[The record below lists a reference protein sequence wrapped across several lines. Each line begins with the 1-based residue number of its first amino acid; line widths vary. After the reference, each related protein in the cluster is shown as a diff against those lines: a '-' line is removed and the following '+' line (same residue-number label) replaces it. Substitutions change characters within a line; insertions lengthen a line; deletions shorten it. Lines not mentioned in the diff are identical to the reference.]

1 LAISAGFAAT
11 EVAAQ
16 ASNTMELLKAI
27 VLGIV
32 QGLTEFLPVSS
43 SGHLVIGGQL
53 LGFQEHGIFFEV
65 CLHLGTL
72 VAVFVVFR
80 RDIAA
85 MIRAPLQYIRGDRQ
99 EQVRQ
104 HLQWDL
110 YVILATLPAVVVGLF
125 FKENIEGFFTSTLIA
140 YSMLVVTG
148 LMMATARFLPQGDQP
163 VNWWRSLVV
172 GVAQAVA
179 IMPGISRSGATIFAG
194 MALGIDREKVARF
207 SFIMSIPAILGAAV
221 LHLGDVLAHPPG
233 EEALLNIGAGT
244 VAAAL
249 SGYLAIRFLLF
260 IIRRNQ
266 LEWFGYYC
274 LLLATVGLFHHFAIA
289 G

>member
-1 LAISAGFAAT
+1 
-11 EVAAQ
+11 
-16 ASNTMELLKAI
+16 
-27 VLGIV
+27 
-32 QGLTEFLPVSS
+32 
-43 SGHLVIGGQL
+43 
-53 LGFQEHGIFFEV
+53 
-65 CLHLGTL
+65 
-72 VAVFVVFR
+72 
-80 RDIAA
+80 
-85 MIRAPLQYIRGDRQ
+85 
-99 EQVRQ
+99 
-104 HLQWDL
+104 
-110 YVILATLPAVVVGLF
+110 VVVGLF
-125 FKENIEGFFTSTLIA
+125 FKEDIEGFFTSTLIA

-148 LMMATARFLPQGDQP
+148 LMMATARYLPQGDKP
-163 VNWWRSLVV
+163 LNWWRSLLV
-172 GVAQAVA
+172 GTAQAVA

-274 LLLATVGLFHHFAIA
+274 LLLAAVGLFHHFAIA
-289 G
+289 A